1 MVKIHEG
8 KLHIYSFTWV
18 CKMFGMQG
26 YEKYIPE
33 WFEQKE
39 EVDIAFKRNLT
50 EIGFEIVQLR
60 PFQQEYFFESV
71 NTVSGT

>member
-1 MVKIHEG
+1 
-8 KLHIYSFTWV
+8 
-18 CKMFGMQG
+18 MQG